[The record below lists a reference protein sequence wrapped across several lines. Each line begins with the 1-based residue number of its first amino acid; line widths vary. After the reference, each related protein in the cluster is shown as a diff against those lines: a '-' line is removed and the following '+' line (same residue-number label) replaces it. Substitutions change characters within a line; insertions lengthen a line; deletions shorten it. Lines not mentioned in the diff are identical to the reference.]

1 MAFLEYG
8 TLQGLARDFGYGE
21 RTQDLYNQEALLEK
35 ARDKAEAKAKL
46 MTDDLDYILPMN
58 EYDRP
63 IADSFVKEQLKNIGL
78 YYKNNPDVFTNVQK
92 RIELNRM
99 KKQLKEHPSIVNGV
113 MNDIE
118 LKKWDDFVSDPKNAA
133 LRESDDFKM
142 ISKQRE
148 NFLKTGNP
156 DTDISDGT
164 YKNYKFRSP
173 MENFNFANY
182 LQEQGKLVDYDKEI
196 IEDNDQFTRKFVSD
210 AKITDTSKLLLNG
223 KQKAKIDRIW
233 EDLPKQEKDALLG
246 DSDDA
251 KKLNWFAKQFKLYIK
266 GEEVAPTGYKKV
278 TRDYAQEAM
287 IKAQTEIAKAQ
298 LKSIEKQQTEINKA
312 QKELDSNPLLKQSYE
327 LSQEI
332 DSGKSTAARPADIRY
347 YAPFLDT
354 KNGFYNFQGAE
365 IINPKNGNV
374 YRANI
379 PVFKSSDFITDDIQ
393 YISEIDPLTNTKKF
407 YVTGMAK
414 VPYDKVSKIFDG
426 DNPIDNAQLWGF
438 DDTIEDS
445 WIGNK
450 GPAFKIL
457 QQEITLKG
465 QKGIVGIPFRKEI
478 FPNDP
483 KMANAINAKIKP
495 VGKTSIPQ
503 INNKKTIDISN
514 IPNAAVKSAKD
525 GTPIIIQ
532 GVTYIKSGN
541 KLIQQ

>member
-46 MTDDLDYILPMN
+46 MTDDLDYMLPMN

-118 LKKWDDFVSDPKNAA
+118 LKKWDDFVADPKNAA
-133 LRESDDFKM
+133 LRESDDFK
-142 ISKQRE
+142 IVSKQRE
-148 NFLKTGNP
+148 NFLKNGNP
-156 DTDISDGT
+156 DTDIPDGT

-173 MENFNFANY
+173 MENFDFTKY
-182 LQEQGKLVDYDKEI
+182 LQEQGKLVDYDKEL
-196 IEDNDQFTRKFVSD
+196 IEQNDQFTRKFVTD
-210 AKITDTSKLLLNG
+210 AKITDVSRLLLNG

-233 EDLPKQEKDALLG
+233 EDIPKEEKDLLLG
-246 DSDDA
+246 DTDDA
-251 KKLNWFAKQFKLYIK
+251 KKVNWFAKQIKPYIK
-266 GEEVAPTGYKKV
+266 GEEITPTGYKKA
-278 TRDYAQEAM
+278 TRDYAQEAL
-287 IKAQTEIAKAQ
+287 IKAQSQIALAQ
-298 LKSIEKQQTEINKA
+298 LKSTEKQQAEVNKA
-312 QKELDSNPLLKQSYE
+312 QKELDANPLLK
-327 LSQEI
+327 LSVEMAQEM
-332 DSGKSTAARPADIRY
+332 DQGVPTASRPADIKY
-347 YAPFLDT
+347 YAPFLDR
-354 KNGFYNFQGAE
+354 NGFYNFQNAE
-365 IINPKNGNV
+365 IINPKDGNI

-393 YISEIDPLTNTKKF
+393 YVSEIDKLTGTKKF
-407 YVTGMAK
+407 YVTGTAK
-414 VPYDKVSKIFDG
+414 IPYDKLSTIFDG
-426 DNPIDNAQLWGF
+426 DNPID
-438 DDTIEDS
+438 DTFWWFSNDVVEDEFTGS
-445 WIGNK
+445 YGKPFTVIDTKN
-450 GPAFKIL
+450 
-457 QQEITLKG
+457 EIA
-465 QKGIVGIPFRKEI
+465 GIPFRKEI

-495 VGKTSIPQ
+495 VGTTPTPQ
-503 INNKKTIDISN
+503 INNKKSIDISN
-514 IPNAAVKSAKD
+514 TTNAAVKSAKD
-525 GTPIIIQ
+525 GTPITIQ
-532 GVTYIKSGN
+532 GVTYIKKGN